1 MPDEAERAAAQ
12 DAARKLNVRFVG
24 LFLVADLATR
34 LSRVGRREKDA
45 SDATPDIA
53 GLQENY
59 NIGAIDWTVID
70 ASGTPEQTLKQC
82 ESRIADCKTA

>member
-1 MPDEAERAAAQ
+1 M
-12 DAARKLNVRFVG
+12 KLNATPSETRRAGEISRFAG
-24 LFLVADLATR
+24 LFLATDLATR

-59 NIGAIDWTVID
+59 TIGAVDWARID

-82 ESRIADCKTA
+82 ESRIAHCETA